1 MNIDYAALSLTPIQE
16 WLLLLNNEKVR
27 KHLMPHPYFDETL
40 LKQWLSEK
48 IIEDGKP
55 GCRVRAVMV
64 GEQLAGWC
72 GIQES
77 EGGYELAVVVAP
89 KFNGL
94 GLRVYAELMTWAQ
107 NLGHKQVI
115 IYFLHT
121 RRLYRF
127 LQKRALSVANCELY
141 GQQFT
146 RYILQV

>member
-1 MNIDYAALSLTPIQE
+1 
-16 WLLLLNNEKVR
+16 
-27 KHLMPHPYFDETL
+27 MPHPYFDETL

-48 IIEDGKP
+48 FKEDSKL
-55 GCRVRAVMV
+55 GCRVRAVLV
-64 GEQLAGWC
+64 DGQLAGWC

-77 EGGYELAVVVAP
+77 EEGYELAVVVAP
-89 KFNGL
+89 KFIGL
-94 GLRVYAELMTWAQ
+94 GLKVYAELMQWARS
-107 NLGHKQVI
+107 LGHEQVI
-115 IYFLHT
+115 IYLLHT

>member
-1 MNIDYAALSLTPIQE
+1 MNIPASDQ
-16 WLLLLNNEKVR
+16 WLMVLNDDNVR

-48 IIEDGKP
+48 LKEDSKH

-64 GEQLAGWC
+64 NGQLAGWC

-77 EGGYELAVVVAP
+77 AEGYELAVVVAP
-89 KFNGL
+89 KFIGL
-94 GLRVYAELMTWAQ
+94 GLKVYAELMTWAL
-107 NLGHKQVI
+107 NLGHEQVI

-127 LQKRALSVANCELY
+127 LQKRALSVTNCELY

>member
-1 MNIDYAALSLTPIQE
+1 MDIVYMPMMNPSPDQ
-16 WLLLLNNEKVR
+16 WLNIVNDEKVR
-27 KHLMPHPYFDETL
+27 KHLMPHPKFDEVL
-40 LKQWLSEK
+40 LEQWLSEK
-48 IIEDGKP
+48 LMEDRKP

-94 GLRVYAELMTWAQ
+94 GLRVYADLMTWAQ
-107 NLGHKQVI
+107 ELGHQRVI

-121 RRLYRF
+121 RRIYRF
-127 LQKRALSVANCELY
+127 LQKRALSVVNCNLY

>member
-1 MNIDYAALSLTPIQE
+1 MNIDYIALDAAPIGE

-27 KHLMPHPYFDETL
+27 KHLMPHPHFDETL

-48 IIEDGKP
+48 LKEDSKH

-64 GEQLAGWC
+64 NGQLAGWC

-77 EGGYELAVVVAP
+77 AEGYELAVVVAP
-89 KFNGL
+89 KFIGL
-94 GLRVYAELMTWAQ
+94 GLKVYAELMTWAL
-107 NLGHKQVI
+107 NLGHEQVI

-127 LQKRALSVANCELY
+127 LQKRALSVTNCELY